1 MELRKREQKAAE
13 IPTSSMADIAFLLIV
28 FFLVSTIFSNEM
40 GLQIILPEKG
50 EEVKV
55 RKTNLARVY
64 VTEIGEVKIDGDP
77 VKLDDIPARAKSM
90 LAANDSLIFSIKTNP
105 DAEYKYMVRVFD
117 KLKNGG
123 AERISFAPKGM
134 PSTSK

>member
-13 IPTSSMADIAFLLIV
+13 IPTSSMADIAFLLII

-64 VTEIGEVKIDGDP
+64 VNEIGEVKIDGDP
-77 VKLDDIPARAKSM
+77 IKQDNIADRAKTM
-90 LAANDSLIFSIKTNP
+90 LAANDSLIFSIKTHP
-105 DAEYKYMVRVFD
+105 EAPYKYMVRVFD
-117 KLKNGG
+117 KLKHGG
-123 AERISFAPKGM
+123 AERISFAPKGL
-134 PSTSK
+134 PKTSK

>member
-1 MELRKREQKAAE
+1 
-13 IPTSSMADIAFLLIV
+13 MADIAFLLIV

-64 VTEIGEVKIDGDP
+64 VNEIGEVKIDGDP
-77 VKLDDIPARAKSM
+77 VKLDNIPSKAKTM
-90 LAANDSLIFSIKTNP
+90 LATNDSLIFSIKTHP
-105 DAEYKYMVRVFD
+105 EAEYKYMVRVFD

-123 AERISFAPKGM
+123 AERISFAPKGL
-134 PSTSK
+134 PGANQ